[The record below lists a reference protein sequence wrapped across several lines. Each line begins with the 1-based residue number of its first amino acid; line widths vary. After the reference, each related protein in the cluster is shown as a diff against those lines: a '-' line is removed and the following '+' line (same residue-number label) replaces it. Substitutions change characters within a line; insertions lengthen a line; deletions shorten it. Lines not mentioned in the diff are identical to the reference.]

1 MEYGDVYIFETDE
14 VICGDMKIR
23 AGIVKDMLE
32 KGSDITSEECIRE
45 YYRRLFRYSD
55 DIIEQNTI
63 AKDCS
68 RFDNIPFRTYAEGFE
83 FIKDETISVVINNN
97 SETAELVQQLE
108 YGGRN
113 IRRKLQRYSVSLKK
127 HEFDEAMKTGII
139 DDKKCGIFVL
149 ANNDYYKDETGLDID
164 YQPDYIC

>member
-1 MEYGDVYIFETDE
+1 MMELSIHHIHQD
-14 VICGDMKIR
+14 
-23 AGIVKDMLE
+23 
-32 KGSDITSEECIRE
+32 DITSEECIRE

-55 DIIEQNTI
+55 DIIERNTI

-83 FIKDETISVVINNN
+83 FINDETISVVINNN
-97 SETAELVQQLE
+97 SETAKLVQQLE

-139 DDKKCGIFVL
+139 DEKKCGVFVL
-149 ANNDYYKDETGLDID
+149 SNNDYYRNETGLDID
-164 YQPDYIC
+164 YQPDYFG